1 MKILILRNA
10 ERGKLCPI
18 FVLIKKGNEQKLT
31 RRARAHPNFH
41 CKALEWLMT
50 LLSAQI
56 NGFGHDS

>member
-31 RRARAHPNFH
+31 RRARAHIQISIAKH
-41 CKALEWLMT
+41 
-50 LLSAQI
+50 LS
-56 NGFGHDS
+56 G